1 MSYIARHLPKMASMV
16 AAVAITFCVQ
26 GLRFAGVDQLA
37 RESQASADSSQ
48 IAADRTPGGVVHAQ
62 G

>member
-1 MSYIARHLPKMASMV
+1 MSYITTYLPKMASML

-26 GLRFAGVDQLA
+26 GLLLAGFDQMA
-37 RESQASADSSQ
+37 REAQVNADSHQ
-48 IAADRTPGGVVHAQ
+48 FAAQPSPAPVRHTQ